1 MCVFFIVG
9 GPSLSK
15 GTQCEKI
22 VVKYGLSHLSSG
34 DLHRAKR
41 DLPKPT
47 GVELTK
53 IMEAPLTVVLDLIK
67 EAILKEVAKGSN
79 GFLIDG
85 YPQGY
90 QFETE
95 IIPAKLA
102 VYFEVSE
109 ETLVTRLLKCAETSG
124 RDDDNIDATKKRLK
138 TFSEATAPVV
148 AQYEKKGKLDKIPVA
163 TRNNGPRRHSVA
175 TTTS

>member
-34 DLHRAKR
+34 DLHRAK
-41 DLPKPT
+41 
-47 GVELTK
+47 
-53 IMEAPLTVVLDLIK
+53 TVVLDLIK